1 MTNHEHDSISRRH
14 SSLSIPNS
22 HSTLN
27 INDRRRNSIPRG
39 SSTIHYSPHSIP
51 MSTRPT
57 NSAAAQTLKQMAVQ
71 HQQRAMF
78 NQQQYSSMPYNQNST
93 RPYYQQTENDSV
105 RQRKMKSFY
114 DFFAFVFL
122 KKGILLSTN
131 EFVSIEY

>member
-1 MTNHEHDSISRRH
+1 
-14 SSLSIPNS
+14 
-22 HSTLN
+22 
-27 INDRRRNSIPRG
+27 
-39 SSTIHYSPHSIP
+39 
-51 MSTRPT
+51 
-57 NSAAAQTLKQMAVQ
+57 MAVQ